1 MHIQSLLIRN
11 FRSIEDISVSL
22 LGPGDAPDGTSL
34 ANVNVVLGVNGAGK
48 SSVLRAIAL
57 SVLAPV
63 LERGA
68 GFSADGL
75 IRTVRAG
82 SDITA
87 GVQCAAPR
95 MATLDAAVWIDAQ
108 DGVLGADSAS
118 VTLTMQA
125 RVEQVGESDVLR
137 WIPPDDARLADRIRE
152 IQETRQTS
160 AFFLVGYGATRRV
173 EQDNDADPAQRFFT
187 RAPRYERV
195 AGLFEDHHSMV
206 PLSAWWP
213 AYATQNPGR
222 GKQVINLMNRLLPA
236 SCRMHAAGVSRGV
249 TEAPGF
255 SMHGVHVPFRALS
268 DGFRAYIGW
277 IGDMLYHLCMGAPS
291 GRKLVDNRGVVL
303 IDEIDL
309 HLHPEW
315 QRSLLPTLSCAL
327 PNIQFIVTTHSPLVV
342 GSLQPQNLLVLAER
356 DDGGAQC
363 RHLPEQVHGR
373 SAEQVLLSP
382 YFGLAS
388 TRAPSVAD
396 RLEQLRRAS
405 EAGDLHAAA
414 DYLRLLSSG
423 AV

>member
-1 MHIQSLLIRN
+1 MHIQSLRIRN
-11 FRSIEDISVSL
+11 FRSIQDISVSL
-22 LGPGDAPDGTSL
+22 LGPGDAPDGTAL
-34 ANVNVVLGVNGAGK
+34 ANVNVLLGVNGAGK

-68 GFSADGL
+68 GFLADGL
-75 IRTVRAG
+75 VRTLRAG
-82 SDITA
+82 TDAKA
-87 GVQCAAPR
+87 GVPCRAPLV
-95 MATLDAAVWIDAQ
+95 ATLDTAVWVDAQ
-108 DGVLGADSAS
+108 DGALGGDSAS
-118 VTLTMQA
+118 VALTMQA
-125 RVEQVGESDVLR
+125 KVEQVGDSEVLQ
-137 WIPPDDARLADRIRE
+137 WIPPDDPHVAREVRE
-152 IQETRQTS
+152 LQDTRQTS

-173 EQDNDADPAQRFFT
+173 EHDHDADPAQRFKT

-222 GKQVINLMNRLLPA
+222 GKQVINLMNRLLPE
-236 SCRMHAAGVSRGV
+236 SCRMHATGKNRGD

-268 DGFRAYIGW
+268 DGYRAYIGW

-309 HLHPEW
+309 HLHPDW
-315 QRSLLPTLSCAL
+315 QRSLLPTLSRAL

-342 GSLQPQNLLVLAER
+342 GSLQPQNLLVLDES
-356 DDGGAQC
+356 DDDGAQC
-363 RHLPEQVHGR
+363 RRLPEQVHGR

-388 TRAPSVAD
+388 TRAPGVAD

-405 EAGDLHAAA
+405 EAGDLRAAA
-414 DYLRLLSSG
+414 DYLHLLSSG
-423 AV
+423 AL